1 MNLDKIV
8 KKYNFNML
16 IGIDN
21 IMEYRFK
28 DVIEWILIIIIKLI
42 LSFGEYL
49 VRVVLNNNE
58 LVLEVFKV
66 VIS

>member
-1 MNLDKIV
+1 
-8 KKYNFNML
+8 ML
-16 IGIDN
+16 IGVDN

>member
-1 MNLDKIV
+1 
-8 KKYNFNML
+8 ML
-16 IGIDN
+16 IGVDN

-42 LSFGEYL
+42 LSLGEYL

-66 VIS
+66 VIG

>member
-1 MNLDKIV
+1 
-8 KKYNFNML
+8 ML
-16 IGIDN
+16 IGVDS

-42 LSFGEYL
+42 LNLGEYL